1 MVDWLENDVSNISDP
16 PYRSPKGLAIVVEE
30 PNRLPPEAE
39 FLVRAFRAADLPF
52 DIVRGS
58 YGFSPQVENGPPVK
72 VVVVSARS
80 E

>member
-1 MVDWLENDVSNISDP
+1 MRMMFPIISDP